1 MRTGIISDIHSNLQA
16 AEAVLKFMK
25 NLSIDRYICLG
36 DLVGYG
42 GNPVEVVEMV
52 RPPVEFTV
60 MGNHD
65 AAVAGRM
72 DYTYYYDAA
81 RRALDWTRNALKREQ
96 LQYLSDLPLLKVN
109 RDVCYVHGEPMVP
122 GDFNYIYTID
132 HAEGLCPHYDDL
144 QTVTFVG
151 HSHLRRVY
159 EIRPD
164 IALEYPVESMIL
176 DAERKYVVA
185 VGSVGQ
191 PRDFDTRACC
201 VVWDDEKLAVEFY
214 RIEYDIDGAAQ
225 AILSAGLPEYFAAR
239 LYSGS

>member
-81 RRALDWTRNALKREQ
+81 RQINYAFHYYRKAGVRGGSGAEEILVLKQRQFFPREMDQ
-96 LQYLSDLPLLKVN
+96 WLVN
-109 RDVCYVHGEPMVP
+109 SGFRVIGKY
-122 GDFNYIYTID
+122 GDFSGGPFSGE
-132 HAEGLCPHYDDL
+132 AE
-144 QTVTFVG
+144 VM
-151 HSHLRRVY
+151 VY
-159 EIRPD
+159 VCE
-164 IALEYPVESMIL
+164 
-176 DAERKYVVA
+176 
-185 VGSVGQ
+185 
-191 PRDFDTRACC
+191 
-201 VVWDDEKLAVEFY
+201 
-214 RIEYDIDGAAQ
+214 
-225 AILSAGLPEYFAAR
+225 AG
-239 LYSGS
+239 